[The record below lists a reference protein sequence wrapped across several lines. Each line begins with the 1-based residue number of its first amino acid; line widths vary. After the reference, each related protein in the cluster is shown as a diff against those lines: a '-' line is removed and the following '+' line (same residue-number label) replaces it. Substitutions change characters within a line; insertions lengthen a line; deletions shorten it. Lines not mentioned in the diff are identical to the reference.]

1 MKISTGKGTISL
13 PVLLAIW
20 SVSAVTSLPG
30 LAVSPILGDL
40 NTIFPSASDLEIQM
54 LTSLPSLLIIPFV
67 LLSGKLSVGRDKLR
81 NDGSLRGYL
90 LRAVYRTALNVLRS
104 KNYASSYRSQTKLQI
119 EQQLCTYYDPDENEI
134 IRNLYARQI
143 ADELDAVVEKLS
155 PKTREAFR
163 MSHFEGLSNREI
175 SERLNISVS
184 TVENHINN
192 ALRQLRGKLGHL
204 KMFLLLTIYILGQ

>member
-1 MKISTGKGTISL
+1 MKAEESILIERLKKGERTAFNELYGIFWAPL
-13 PVLLAIW
+13 VNYAELIVGDENADDVVQEVFVRIW
-20 SVSAVTSLPG
+20 V
-30 LAVSPILGDL
+30 
-40 NTIFPSASDLEIQM
+40 
-54 LTSLPSLLIIPFV
+54 
-67 LLSGKLSVGRDKLR
+67 
-81 NDGSLRGYL
+81 
-90 LRAVYRTALNVLRS
+90 RAVYRTALNVLRS

-143 ADELDAVVEKLS
+143 ADELDAVVETLS
-155 PKTREAFR
+155 PKCREVFR

-184 TVENHINN
+184 TVENHIYN

>member
-1 MKISTGKGTISL
+1 MKAEESILIERLKKGERTAFNELYGIFWAPL
-13 PVLLAIW
+13 VNYAELIVGDENADDVVQEVFVRIW
-20 SVSAVTSLPG
+20 
-30 LAVSPILGDL
+30 
-40 NTIFPSASDLEIQM
+40 
-54 LTSLPSLLIIPFV
+54 
-67 LLSGKLSVGRDKLR
+67 VGRDKLR

-143 ADELDAVVEKLS
+143 ADELDAVVETLS
-155 PKTREAFR
+155 PKCREVFR

-175 SERLNISVS
+175 SERLKYQRFDRRESYQQCVAAITRQTGPS
-184 TVENHINN
+184 ENVFAVDDLH
-192 ALRQLRGKLGHL
+192 LG
-204 KMFLLLTIYILGQ
+204 TIKAVDE

>member
-1 MKISTGKGTISL
+1 MKAEESILIERLKKGERTAFNELYGIFWAPL
-13 PVLLAIW
+13 VNYAELIVGDENADDVVQEVFVRIW
-20 SVSAVTSLPG
+20 
-30 LAVSPILGDL
+30 I
-40 NTIFPSASDLEIQM
+40 
-54 LTSLPSLLIIPFV
+54 
-67 LLSGKLSVGRDKLR
+67 GRDKLR

-90 LRAVYRTALNVLRS
+90 LRAVYRTALNVL
-104 KNYASSYRSQTKLQI
+104 RSQTKLQI

-143 ADELDAVVEKLS
+143 ADELDAVVETLS
-155 PKTREAFR
+155 PKCREVFR

>member
-1 MKISTGKGTISL
+1 MKAEESILIERLKKGERTAFNELYGIFWAPL
-13 PVLLAIW
+13 VNYAELIVGDENADDVVQEVFVRIW
-20 SVSAVTSLPG
+20 
-30 LAVSPILGDL
+30 I
-40 NTIFPSASDLEIQM
+40 
-54 LTSLPSLLIIPFV
+54 
-67 LLSGKLSVGRDKLR
+67 GRD
-81 NDGSLRGYL
+81 
-90 LRAVYRTALNVLRS
+90 
-104 KNYASSYRSQTKLQI
+104 KLQI

-143 ADELDAVVEKLS
+143 ADELDAVVETLS
-155 PKTREAFR
+155 PKCREVFR